1 MPKLLRL
8 CLKITFLCFAMFL
21 SYVVQAQ
28 GMYKVV
34 PLNNLQD
41 GDRVILSVKGTDGF
55 MYPSTNN
62 KLHFGKQGTTLPY
75 GESSVWWAVERNGEY
90 WRFKNVET
98 NDYLAVEENWTG
110 TNGTLKSG
118 ASDKD
123 WELVEIPG
131 VVGGFSLRNR
141 EKGHTGLIWE
151 TKYYDIIPML
161 PSNGDLFGLTNSTTA
176 SHTNRTP
183 LWVLFCFRIIPTVS
197 SIMWG
202 IPQHRLI
209 RGDFRKCM
217 NSIRMFIWRRMN
229 KYV

>member
-1 MPKLLRL
+1 MYKPSKLY
-8 CLKITFLCFAMFL
+8 LKTTFLCFLVFMGG
-21 SYVVQAQ
+21 VVYAQ
-28 GMYKVV
+28 EMYKVV

-41 GDRVILSVKGTDGF
+41 GDRVILSVKGTTGF
-55 MYPSTNN
+55 MYPSTNSE
-62 KLHFGKQGTTLPY
+62 LRFGQEGTTLPN
-75 GESSVWWAVERNGEY
+75 GEGSVWWAVERNGEY
-90 WRFKNVET
+90 WRFKNVAT

-161 PSNGDLFGLTNSTTA
+161 REYWFDDKQKVQRWENL
-176 SHTNRTP
+176 
-183 LWVLFCFRIIPTVS
+183 
-197 SIMWG
+197 
-202 IPQHRLI
+202 LI
-209 RGDFRKCM
+209 GVFND
-217 NSIRMFIWRRMN
+217 
-229 KYV
+229 